1 METDSE
7 LSFDKLLR
15 LIQEERLAI
24 HEDRLAIQE
33 ERLAARERGKKADL
47 EVQDLWRLMRE
58 TDKQMKETGKK
69 IGALGDSIGKL
80 VEHIMSAGIVDK
92 FRALGYAF
100 TRAHH
105 RTSYKDSDG
114 QFLAEVDI
122 LLENGDYI
130 LPVEVKTTLR
140 TEDIKHHVRRMEV
153 LRNYSTEHGDFRAYI
168 GGVTGG
174 VVSDAARDFA
184 LKKGFYVIE
193 LSGDTLRIKAP
204 DHVQVWK
211 AGAEA

>member
-1 METDSE
+1 
-7 LSFDKLLR
+7 
-15 LIQEERLAI
+15 
-24 HEDRLAIQE
+24 
-33 ERLAARERGKKADL
+33 
-47 EVQDLWRLMRE
+47 MRE

-80 VEHIMSAGIVDK
+80 VEHIMSAGIVRK
-92 FRALGYAF
+92 FRDLGYTF
-100 TRAHH
+100 TRSNH
-105 RTSYKDSDG
+105 RIEYEGPDG
-114 QFLAEVDI
+114 QLIAEVDI

-130 LPVEVKTTLR
+130 LPVEVKTSLK
-140 TEDIKHHVRRMEV
+140 TEDIKYHTRRMEV
-153 LRNYSTEHGDFRAYI
+153 LRNYSTEHGDYRTYI

-174 VVSDAARDFA
+174 VISKAARDLA

-211 AGAEA
+211 AGA